1 MRDLALVQT
10 ALPLLMI
17 GWLLLGRAPTRI
29 DLALRLGAA
38 WALLLTA
45 WLVGMWLAMPL
56 ATLAMMAALLV
67 VASLVA
73 WCRAGGAGWPSRLQ
87 QVRLWAGRLLSTVL
101 LVFAGWLIGPAM
113 AGRSAPAGAVDLA
126 FPFRSGFY
134 LVANGGASE
143 RINGHLMTL
152 RPGFARWRG
161 ESHAVDLIRV
171 DRLGFRTR
179 ERKLLWSPAS
189 PDAYL
194 TYGEPVYSPC
204 RGTVEAVE
212 QGRPDMPVPVRDRR
226 HLEGNFVRLR
236 CGSVVVLLAHF
247 ARKGVRVDAGQAVNP
262 ATLLGYVGN
271 SGNTDEPHL
280 HIHAQSP
287 GPPSAPLS
295 GEPLF
300 VTFDGRFLIRN
311 MVVDAGR

>member
-1 MRDLALVQT
+1 VRDLALVQT

-17 GWLLLGRAPTRI
+17 GWLLLGRAPTRA
-29 DLALRLGAA
+29 DLLLRLGTA
-38 WALLLTA
+38 WAV
-45 WLVGMWLAMPL
+45 LVGMWLAGIWLAMPL
-56 ATLAMMAALLV
+56 ATVAVLAALLAVASV
-67 VASLVA
+67 VAWRRTSS
-73 WCRAGGAGWPSRLQ
+73 AGRPGRLHQAG
-87 QVRLWAGRLLSTVL
+87 LWAGRLLSAVL
-101 LVFAGWLIGPAM
+101 LVFAAWLIGPAV
-113 AGRSAPAGAVDLA
+113 AGRGTPAGAVDLA
-126 FPFRSGFY
+126 FPLRSGFY

-152 RPGFARWRG
+152 RPAFARWRG
-161 ESHAVDLIRV
+161 ESYAVDLIRI

-179 ERKLLWSPAS
+179 ERKLLGSPAS

-212 QGRPDMPVPVRDRR
+212 QGRPDMPVPVRDRG
-226 HLEGNFVRLR
+226 HLEGNFVWLR

-280 HIHAQSP
+280 HIHAQRP

-300 VTFDGRFLIRN
+300 VTFGGRFLVRN